1 MPWVPTAG
9 HWYGMPEH
17 FPADTTT
24 VWCRSWAWYVSPF
37 KAVWSTAAG
46 EFTTVSGSQTMP
58 WWAVARWMLV

>member
-1 MPWVPTAG
+1 
-9 HWYGMPEH
+9 MPEH

-58 WWAVARWMLV
+58 WWAVARWMVV